1 MNRHDKISH
10 TKPGLF
16 ISLIKT
22 LFTEKSDHRL
32 IQLFRYG
39 AVTVVSSA
47 VDFGSLYL
55 LTETI
60 GIHYL
65 VSAIIAY
72 TLGLIVNYTLSI
84 LWVFHKKKLRSK
96 VMEFVIFSLI
106 GLLGMG
112 LNELFLWVFTDVLEL
127 YFMLSRLISAGI
139 GFVLKYALR
148 KWILF

>member
-1 MNRHDKISH
+1 MKS
-10 TKPGLF
+10 
-16 ISLIKT
+16 
-22 LFTEKSDHRL
+22 LFTEKVDHRL
-32 IQLFRYG
+32 IQLFRYSV
-39 AVTVVSSA
+39 VTIVSSA

-55 LTETI
+55 LTEPI

-65 VSAIIAY
+65 KSAIIAY
-72 TLGLIVNYTLSI
+72 TLGLIANYALSVM
-84 LWVFHKKKLRSK
+84 WVFHKKKFRSK

-112 LNELFLWVFTDVLEL
+112 LNELLLWVFTDVLEF
-127 YFMLSRLISAGI
+127 YFMLSRLISALI

>member
-1 MNRHDKISH
+1 M
-10 TKPGLF
+10 
-16 ISLIKT
+16 KT

-39 AVTVVSSA
+39 TVTVVSSA
-47 VDFGSLYL
+47 VDFSSLYL

-72 TLGLIVNYTLSI
+72 TLGLIVNYALSI

-127 YFMLSRLISAGI
+127 YFMLSRLISAAI